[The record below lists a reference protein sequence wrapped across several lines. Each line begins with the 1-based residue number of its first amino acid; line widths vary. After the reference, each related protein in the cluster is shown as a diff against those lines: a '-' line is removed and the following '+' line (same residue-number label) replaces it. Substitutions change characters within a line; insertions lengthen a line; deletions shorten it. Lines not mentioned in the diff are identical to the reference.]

1 MIAKLTEKL
10 QGWSKEKLAK
20 YTNNAELPLFED
32 KSTFIQEYD
41 DDGLFVYNQNY
52 VKYYDNN
59 GSVLSLSSTFTVQ
72 DPEIYTKLYE
82 HSIGTK
88 FNFYQLTE
96 HDIVKINDKDYMYLK
111 FVNSSNKLGI
121 PFFALDKLDT
131 ADIILWMEFVEFII
145 VTLALLKYP
154 FPDDAINI
162 NKLIKDSDSGEYA
175 LCPNFGPNNWKF
187 TFSCNDFIKEQMR
200 RIIHH
205 RQVISVDTGEEKPV
219 DIDWDF
225 LIKEKTKQYWW
236 KYKT

>member
-10 QGWSKEKLAK
+10 QGWSKEKLAE

-41 DDGLFVYNQNY
+41 ANGLFVYNQNY

-59 GSVLSLSSTFTVQ
+59 GSVLSLSTTFTLQ

-82 HSIGTK
+82 HSIKTK

-96 HDIVKINDKDYMYLK
+96 HDIVNVNGNDYMYLK
-111 FVNSSNKLGI
+111 FVNSNKKLGI

-131 ADIILWMEFVEFII
+131 SDLIIWMEFVEFII
-145 VTLALLKYP
+145 VTLELLAYS
-154 FPDDAINI
+154 FPNDAINLT
-162 NKLIKDSDSGEYA
+162 KLIKDADSNEYA

-187 TFSCNDFIKEQMR
+187 SSTRNAFIEEQMR

-205 RQVISVDTGEEKPV
+205 KQVISVDTGEEKPV
-219 DIDWDF
+219 NVDWNL

-236 KYKT
+236 KYRK